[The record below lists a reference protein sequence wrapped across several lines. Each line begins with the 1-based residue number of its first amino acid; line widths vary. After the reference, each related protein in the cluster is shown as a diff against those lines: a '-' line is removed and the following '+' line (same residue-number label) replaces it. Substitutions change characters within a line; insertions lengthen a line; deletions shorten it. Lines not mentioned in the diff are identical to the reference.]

1 VDEGLIFWLIIFA
14 VAILQGIGQ
23 RKKKPGQRPG
33 QPGGRRV
40 PRQSSPDSRDGAVT
54 RADRTATSSPRR
66 QAGGGAE
73 GSEGLIP
80 ADVWEEILG
89 LARGQPPGKRQ
100 GPPEPEERA
109 AEEVE
114 GIEEG
119 RSYDDE
125 ALEPSATPAPR
136 PRPAP
141 SPRPAPAPSPRPTPA
156 PSARPGPSPGRT
168 PSSARTAPL
177 RPGPVSEPVASP
189 IFRPGL
195 ATGGDS
201 ELRDELFG
209 SGAPEDLRKAIILR
223 EVLGP
228 PLALKEE

>member
-1 VDEGLIFWLIIFA
+1 MDEGLIFWLIIFA

-40 PRQSSPDSRDGAVT
+40 PRQGSPDSRDGAVT
-54 RADRTATSSPRR
+54 RPDRTATASPRR

-89 LARGQPPGKRQ
+89 LARGQPPAKRQ
-100 GPPEPEERA
+100 PPPEPEERA
-109 AEEVE
+109 AEEAE
-114 GIEEG
+114 GFEEG
-119 RSYDDE
+119 RSYDEE

-136 PRPAP
+136 PQPRLAPSVRPAP
-141 SPRPAPAPSPRPTPA
+141 SPKPAPAPRPVPSARPAPARRPE
-156 PSARPGPSPGRT
+156 S
-168 PSSARTAPL
+168 
-177 RPGPVSEPVASP
+177 VASP
-189 IFRPGL
+189 VFQPG
-195 ATGGDS
+195 ASPSGES
-201 ELRDELFG
+201 PLRDDLFG
-209 SGAPEDLRKAIILR
+209 SGMPEDLRKAIILR

-228 PLALKEE
+228 PLALRED